1 MRKILI
7 VIIIA
12 VFVIIAAFFIL
23 LNQPGPKMS
32 KAEQDAALTN
42 LLGRKPNLT
51 DSASVPKQYVQFNG
65 KYVSFVYPSDAKP
78 FDDQNK
84 PTGAYFDKSALESF
98 TFSLDNPFMW
108 VSVSV
113 SPSPVGMTRLEDNP
127 AIRVRQLDPGTYK
140 QSEITLGDNKGLQ
153 YEKPSSFAGTE
164 KEAFFEVNNKFYM
177 VLVSGSNQDDVVSL
191 YNKILSSFKFL

>member
-1 MRKILI
+1 MKKILI

-12 VFVIIAAFFIL
+12 VVVIVAAFFIL

-51 DSASVPKQYVQFNG
+51 GSASSPKQYIQFNG
-65 KYVSFVYPSDAKP
+65 KYVSFVYPTDAKP

-84 PTGAYFDKSALESF
+84 PAGAYFDKTALESF
-98 TFSLDNPFMW
+98 TFSLQSPFMW

-113 SPSPVGMTRLEDNP
+113 SPVPSGMTRLEDNP

-140 QSEITLGDNKGLQ
+140 QSAITIDGNKGLQ
-153 YEKPSSFAGTE
+153 YDKPSSFAGTE
-164 KEAFFEVNNKFYM
+164 KEAFFSVNNKFYM
-177 VLVSGSNQDDVVSL
+177 VLVSGSNQDNVVSL
-191 YNKILSSFKFL
+191 YNKILSSLKFL